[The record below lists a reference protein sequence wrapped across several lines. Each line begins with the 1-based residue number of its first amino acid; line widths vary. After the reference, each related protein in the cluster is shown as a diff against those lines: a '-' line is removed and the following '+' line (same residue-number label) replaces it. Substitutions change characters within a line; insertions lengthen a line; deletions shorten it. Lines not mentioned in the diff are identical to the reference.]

1 MELVIWISIMVEI
14 VNVML
19 LLTLLYVYVKNHLKI
34 RSRFTLGLLS
44 FASLF
49 LLERSLAIY
58 FYMAT
63 DMCSAI
69 EVTRVVR
76 PILSSIE
83 TIGLAVLL
91 LITWK

>member
-1 MELVIWISIMVEI
+1 MELATWVSIMVEV

-19 LLTLLYVYVKNHLKI
+19 LLVLVYIYVKNHLKI
-34 RSRFTLGLLS
+34 RSKFTLGLLS

-49 LLERSLAIY
+49 LLERFLAIY
-58 FYMAT
+58 FYMST

-69 EVTRVVR
+69 EVARVVR

-83 TIGLAVLL
+83 TIGLAILL

>member
-1 MELVIWISIMVEI
+1 MELAAWISIMVEV

-34 RSRFTLGLLS
+34 RSKFTLGLLS

-49 LLERSLAIY
+49 LLERFLAIY

-69 EVTRVVR
+69 EAARVIR
-76 PILSSIE
+76 PILSGIE